1 MFYVRYQWTKDHQPQ
16 FEAKANKKTA
26 VECATEYAKK
36 NYYSVEILSVFAK
49 LETSVKVVY
58 TRNAE

>member
-16 FEAKANKKTA
+16 YEAKSNEKTA
-26 VECATEYAKK
+26 IEVATGYAKQ
-36 NYYSVEILSVFAK
+36 NYFAVEILSTFAQ

-58 TRNAE
+58 TKLQK